1 MSSKITTLPSYI
13 SIVQSTS
20 LDFYL
25 KSTNL
30 LNALENY
37 LAEIQENI
45 KFNKSLVTTNMLSSY
60 GVLYNTL
67 NETNFTVDNFKIENN
82 KLGFLEPITFK
93 DIGQA
98 YAEIDKVKIDYNI
111 LQGIILNI
119 NEDEDVVSF
128 ETISKKIIS
137 KKIIEFVTVE
147 SKSGVQEKRPVVA
160 FDILFKRKNYFNI
173 PFVLADRSSSVH
185 KVLLGKNFVKNIGDE
200 IEPAGVKP
208 LNNNFKLFFIE
219 KYLSLSKE
227 YKERVNALINN
238 NKYFTDF
245 SDDIGYIADPPSF
258 LDNNVL
264 PYYDVFNQQYFY
276 AQNVP
281 NTINKKISIEEKI
294 MLKTFSFYT
303 DSLLRLNLVGLQE
316 GNITENTART
326 AHGQNLITDVLYYN
340 RAVLN
345 QQAFLSEIQ
354 VILGDISSFILFF
367 KDLNPRDINPEYKAI
382 FMKYTITNM
391 ENLEVKVDTL
401 KNNLNKLSLSSKVVL
416 GV

>member
-1 MSSKITTLPSYI
+1 MSSQITLLPDYI
-13 SIVQSTS
+13 SIVQNTS

-30 LNALENY
+30 LNTLGNY
-37 LAEIQENI
+37 LAEIEENI

-67 NETNFTVDNFKIENN
+67 NETNFTIENFKVNN
-82 KLGFLEPITFK
+82 GNIEPI
-93 DIGQA
+93 
-98 YAEIDKVKIDYNI
+98 
-111 LQGIILNI
+111 
-119 NEDEDVVSF
+119 
-128 ETISKKIIS
+128 
-137 KKIIEFVTVE
+137 
-147 SKSGVQEKRPVVA
+147 
-160 FDILFKRKNYFNI
+160 
-173 PFVLADRSSSVH
+173 
-185 KVLLGKNFVKNIGDE
+185 
-200 IEPAGVKP
+200 GVKS
-208 LNNNFKLFFIE
+208 LNNSFKLFFIE
-219 KYLSLSKE
+219 KYQSLSKE
-227 YKERVNALINN
+227 YKEKVNALINN
-238 NKYFTDF
+238 NNYFTDF
-245 SDDIGYIADPPSF
+245 SDDIGYIADPPSV

-276 AQNVP
+276 SQNVP

-340 RAVLN
+340 RAVQN

-354 VILGDISSFILFF
+354 VVLGDISNFILFF
-367 KDLNPRDINPEYKAI
+367 KDLNPRDKNPENKAI
-382 FMKYTITNM
+382 LMKYTITNM
-391 ENLEVKVDTL
+391 EDLQVKVDAL
-401 KNNLNKLSLSSKVVL
+401 KNNLTKLSLSSKVVL